1 MLVDTDVIIWF
12 LRGNQLAEARL
23 NQIPKLRLSVIT
35 YMELVQGI
43 LVPTLPRGNAYCVA
57 PAARNILSYK

>member
-35 YMELVQGI
+35 YMEFFSF
-43 LVPTLPRGNAYCVA
+43 PRSRVGMPIASLQRRVTY
-57 PAARNILSYK
+57 